1 MKTLYRYLALAL
13 LIVLNTSCLKSGLD
27 ELETYDQMI
36 LPIFDLNTDGGM
48 KLLKD
53 FV

>member
-13 LIVLNTSCLKSGLD
+13 LIVLNTSCLNLKPMIK
-27 ELETYDQMI
+27 MI